1 MPPLIRG
8 IMPDKEE
15 QLNIIKSLSET
26 YNYHLSETERLRD
39 KMSEQITLAHRNGAS
54 DMEISKYASLSRAR
68 VQQLRSS
75 NLRGN

>member
-1 MPPLIRG
+1 MPPLIWG